1 MNAPV
6 VQLDDPTKLNWWTAA
21 LKGERRAITED
32 PMTGYYRAR
41 RKNKQTGEERL
52 YAVAYWWH
60 NGKCFCKVDGGPTLQ
75 GEPLQRMIEAWPHVS
90 KEPIK
95 YDVYQAVIA
104 GKPWPDQH
112 VDEKAAPAETS
123 ANQPL
128 PQAAET
134 SKPPVAGAA
143 EQSRLKAGTQIAE
156 GNLVGD
162 PEPLDESPQGI
173 LKREIERAKGG
184 VSRYVSVEPGKAAL
198 YKIDSDEMLAAAQEL
213 RSKLLTLANRAKK
226 AREEANRPLNEK
238 IRENGKIW
246 SPLEDEAQRHAN
258 WLRDGPMK
266 AWEQHKRDQQAA
278 AAKAAAAAAGV
289 EGKPVQ
295 PVSNAPAPS
304 AKIKG
309 ATGKAASVSTVKVAV
324 IEDQDKVYQFF
335 RDNEQLKAILQ
346 GLANGSV
353 RAGIE
358 VPGTSVKEEVSIK

>member
-1 MNAPV
+1 MNAP
-6 VQLDDPTKLNWWTAA
+6 VQLDDPTKLNWWQAA
-21 LKGERRAITED
+21 IKGDRRPITED
-32 PMTGYYRAR
+32 PMTGFYRAR

-52 YAVAYWWH
+52 YAVAYWWIKQSD
-60 NGKCFCKVDGGPTLQ
+60 GKFKCFCKVDAGPTLT
-75 GEPLQRMIEAWPHVS
+75 GEQLQRMIEAWPHVS

-112 VDEKAAPAETS
+112 VDEKAAPAES
-123 ANQPL
+123 ANKPL
-128 PQAAET
+128 PQAADANAT
-134 SKPPVAGAA
+134 SSEAGAVDQQEPAQENA
-143 EQSRLKAGTQIAE
+143 EPI
-156 GNLVGD
+156 
-162 PEPLDESPQGI
+162 DESPQGI
-173 LKREIERAKGG
+173 LKREIERAKAG

-198 YKIDSDEMLAAAQEL
+198 YKINSDEMLGAAQDL
-213 RSKLLTLANRAKK
+213 RSKLLALANRAKK

-289 EGKPVQ
+289 DGTPVQ
-295 PVSNAPAPS
+295 PKSNAPAPS

-309 ATGKAASVSTVKVAV
+309 ATGKTASVSTVKVAT
-324 IEDQDKVYQFF
+324 IEDQDKVYQHF
-335 RDNEQLKAILQ
+335 RENEQLRAILQ
-346 GLANGSV
+346 GLANGAV
-353 RAGIE
+353 RAGID
-358 VPGTSVKEEVSIK
+358 VPGVTVKEEVSIK